1 MALIQ
6 STGQIV
12 NDGLV
17 IAGQCLYDVNAS
29 HPLYVAYGTGTTAV
43 SAGDTALENEVDR
56 VLATATEETDYVA
69 GYAIIY
75 GQSLVLKASFDITSS
90 ITPTEVGVFD
100 ASSGGNM
107 LYRAVISSGDRRNL
121 SSGDVWEVEV
131 IIKVEQGT

>member
-1 MALIQ
+1 VALIQ

-69 GYAIIY
+69 GYVTIY

-121 SSGDVWEVEV
+121 SNGDVWEVEV